1 MRYVLDVPATIAD
14 EINRLVAAGKYKT
27 PQDFILLGI
36 QNQVYLESQ
45 STELEYVPSQSS
57 NVSNVRPKPSVEF
70 LDTDEFLS
78 MNIDGVKT
86 IELGELKRQDILWGQ
101 YNRFLPVKIVVRVVA
116 NLLRRNASEY
126 VLLSEVHEVAAATA
140 RRLGKETARN
150 DKLLGHKRGT
160 IISAGLPM
168 SKEDKS
174 ASRFKYQFVGYA
186 TADKVEGAAPVLKFL
201 DITKKEG
208 TVLLGITDY
217 GLKFAS
223 FSNPVI
229 DNHDY
234 SSPLSE
240 DEVSFLLNHI
250 ALQVPGEARLI
261 HFILD
266 KVAKGRKTPEAL
278 NDSIR
283 AEYGAVWKGKNEQ
296 ATMRSGAVS
305 RMSEL
310 GLLKREKDGVKVT
323 YLLTERGQ
331 QYLNRLKE
339 TGAPKVE
346 IKQWL

>member
-1 MRYVLDVPATIAD
+1 M
-14 EINRLVAAGKYKT
+14 
-27 PQDFILLGI
+27 
-36 QNQVYLESQ
+36 
-45 STELEYVPSQSS
+45 
-57 NVSNVRPKPSVEF
+57 
-70 LDTDEFLS
+70 
-78 MNIDGVKT
+78 
-86 IELGELKRQDILWGQ
+86 GE
-101 YNRFLPVKIVVRVVA
+101 
-116 NLLRRNASEY
+116 
-126 VLLSEVHEVAAATA
+126 
-140 RRLGKETARN
+140 
-150 DKLLGHKRGT
+150 
-160 IISAGLPM
+160 
-168 SKEDKS
+168 EDKS

-186 TADKVEGAAPVLKFL
+186 TADKMEGAAPVLKFV

-229 DNHDY
+229 DNHDF
-234 SSPLSE
+234 SSPMSE
-240 DEVSFLLNHI
+240 EEVNFLLNHI

-266 KVAKGRKTPEAL
+266 SVNKGRKTPEAL
-278 NDSIR
+278 NDNIR
-283 AEYGAVWKGKNEQ
+283 AEYGTVWKGKNEQ

-323 YLLTERGQ
+323 YLLTERGR

-346 IKQWL
+346 IKQWP